1 LEVVLKMGQLPR
13 TQGLMKFSLE
23 VVLKTG
29 QLPLGQ
35 LGQLGQFTVDG
46 V

>member
-1 LEVVLKMGQLPR
+1 
-13 TQGLMKFSLE
+13 MKFSLE